1 MTFLLRR
8 RRLLLLLRHL
18 LQVSV
23 TWYLVDI
30 DHMPRV
36 AKVREELFEGCK
48 PASGTVPINKLLVP
62 ELMLEVSAIAVLS
75 RTRDSAS

>member
-1 MTFLLRR
+1 
-8 RRLLLLLRHL
+8 
-18 LQVSV
+18 VSV

-36 AKVREELFEGCK
+36 AKVREEMFEGCR
-48 PASGTVPINKLLVP
+48 PASGTIPINHLLVP

-75 RTRDSAS
+75 QTPEEPS